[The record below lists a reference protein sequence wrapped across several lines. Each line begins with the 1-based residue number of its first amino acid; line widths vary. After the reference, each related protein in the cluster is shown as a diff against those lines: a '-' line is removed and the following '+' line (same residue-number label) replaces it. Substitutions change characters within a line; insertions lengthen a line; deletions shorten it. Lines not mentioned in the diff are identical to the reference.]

1 MPTNRSY
8 SGHTKGNIMA
18 ADLRQLLL
26 KLYLINNFKLEH
38 KVYIYT
44 YRGVTD
50 LATNPFQYVS
60 GDVAEN
66 VKKSLILQ
74 NLASGEML
82 QAFIV
87 PTPDSK
93 GKTHSAYEIE
103 NTVLYGNKAGV
114 IIEIGLDKDKIEK
127 TDKYRQF
134 SHLAVSMLRQFVD

>member
-1 MPTNRSY
+1 MN
-8 SGHTKGNIMA
+8 
-18 ADLRQLLL
+18 DLRQLLL
-26 KLYLINNFKLEH
+26 ELYLVNNPKIEH

-50 LATNPFQYVS
+50 AASNPFQYVS
-60 GDVAEN
+60 GDLESN

-74 NLASGEML
+74 NLPAGEML

-87 PTPDSK
+87 PVRENDSK
-93 GKTHSAYEIE
+93 MRGAYEIE

-114 IIEIGLDKDKIEK
+114 IIEIGLDKDKIES

-134 SHLAVSMLRQFVD
+134 RHLAESMLRQFI

>member
-1 MPTNRSY
+1 MAG
-8 SGHTKGNIMA
+8 SGRHLKTKKTVMDNK
-18 ADLRQLLL
+18 DLRGLLL
-26 KLYLINNFKLEH
+26 RLYLLNNPKIEH

-44 YRGVTD
+44 YQGVTD
-50 LATNPFQYVS
+50 VANNPFQYVS
-60 GDVAEN
+60 GDLAEN

-74 NLASGEML
+74 NLAAGEML

-87 PTPDSK
+87 PTADSA

-114 IIEIGLDKDKIEK
+114 IIEIGLDKDKIER

-134 SHLAVSMLRQFVD
+134 RHLAVSMLRQFID

>member
-1 MPTNRSY
+1 MPINRSY

-50 LATNPFQYVS
+50 VATNPFQYVS

-87 PTPDSK
+87 PT
-93 GKTHSAYEIE
+93 
-103 NTVLYGNKAGV
+103 
-114 IIEIGLDKDKIEK
+114 LDKDKIEK